1 MTPSMFESSASSA
14 PREGLYGLPRGAARP
29 RGLRAGADAF
39 AESPYFAAVL
49 LGTAAWF
56 LLLNDSRGAV
66 TAMALAFCT
75 VMLFCRD
82 VLCALLPLLLALLC
96 TVDHYEDL
104 RYFLDLWWLAAPVLL
119 AVTVRLVRTPVRRA
133 GRCRRGLLAV
143 SAAVLLGGLGRL
155 PLGQALSPLALYYTL
170 GLSAGMLAVY
180 RLARGTVSSGAE
192 ARARFADT
200 LYAAGIFAAFLVLR
214 VYCIQLHRF
223 LRTGATLYFSY
234 RNYCA
239 TMLLLALPVP
249 FLRALE
255 QPRHL
260 MSAGV
265 LYLALLL
272 SGSRSG
278 LLFGTVLI
286 LLAAAGLLH
295 WDPARRGTY
304 LQLLQRW
311 GIPAAAFTV
320 FLALVLFSERFSHG
334 LLTEADA
341 DRVSF
346 LRRALRDF
354 LDNPLFG
361 QGLGSRENA
370 FVFSGVPGSLVFY
383 HNYVAQILGS
393 LGLAG
398 AAAYGLQLRDRV
410 VLLRRSWNPQTA
422 ALGLSALGMLLM
434 SMTNPGA
441 FCPVPYELLMVTLFA
456 LLEQK

>member
-1 MTPSMFESSASSA
+1 MFESSASSA
-14 PREGLYGLPRGAARP
+14 PHEGLYGLPRGAARP

-155 PLGQALSPLALYYTL
+155 PLEQALSPLALYYTL

-180 RLARGTVSSGAE
+180 RLARGSVSSGAE

-214 VYCIQLHRF
+214 LYCTQLHRF

-272 SGSRSG
+272 TGSRSG
-278 LLFGTVLI
+278 LLFGTVLL
-286 LLAAAGLLH
+286 LLAAAG
-295 WDPARRGTY
+295 
-304 LQLLQRW
+304 
-311 GIPAAAFTV
+311 
-320 FLALVLFSERFSHG
+320 
-334 LLTEADA
+334 
-341 DRVSF
+341 
-346 LRRALRDF
+346 
-354 LDNPLFG
+354 
-361 QGLGSRENA
+361 
-370 FVFSGVPGSLVFY
+370 
-383 HNYVAQILGS
+383 
-393 LGLAG
+393 
-398 AAAYGLQLRDRV
+398 
-410 VLLRRSWNPQTA
+410 TA
-422 ALGLSALGMLLM
+422 ALGSGAAGALPPDFAALGHPGGGVHGI
-434 SMTNPGA
+434 PGA
-441 FCPVPYELLMVTLFA
+441 GA
-456 LLEQK
+456 LLGALLPRPPDRGRRGPGQLPAPGAAGFSGQSPLRPGTRQPGERLRLLRRAREPCVLP